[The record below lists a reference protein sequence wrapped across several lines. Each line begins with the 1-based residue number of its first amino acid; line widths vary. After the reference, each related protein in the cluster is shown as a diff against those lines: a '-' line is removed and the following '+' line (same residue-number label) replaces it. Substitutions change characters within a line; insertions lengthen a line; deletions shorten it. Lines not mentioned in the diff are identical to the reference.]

1 MEAWTAYDPITV
13 YRSRL
18 ERLGIDLALLDAIDK
33 QVAEAV
39 DLATQEAVA
48 GDLPSPQSAMSNV
61 WADGGSSWRN

>member
-18 ERLGIDLALLDAIDK
+18 ERLGIDRALLDAIDK

-48 GDLPSPQSAMSNV
+48 GDLPSQ
-61 WADGGSSWRN
+61 WRGTTG